1 MVEPSVSSARDAVL
15 ERVRAA
21 ISGAEASS
29 VDRAYRRAGER
40 AHDAVV
46 ELFCQRVADYRA
58 DVRRTS
64 PERVGASV
72 TAILASARART
83 VAVPADLPPEWRPA
97 GVRQLVDRGLTWH
110 DLDALDGVVTG
121 STVAI
126 AESGTIVLSAAPNEG
141 RRALTLVPD
150 LHVCV
155 VEAARIVELLPEA
168 MERLS
173 PLVRAE
179 RRPLTFISGPSA
191 TSDIELKRVEGVHG
205 PRRLAVVVV
214 EAGAPPGGL
223 QRRAEVMTC

>member
-1 MVEPSVSSARDAVL
+1 M
-15 ERVRAA
+15 
-21 ISGAEASS
+21 
-29 VDRAYRRAGER
+29 
-40 AHDAVV
+40 
-46 ELFCQRVADYRA
+46 
-58 DVRRTS
+58 
-64 PERVGASV
+64 
-72 TAILASARART
+72 TAILASAGARS
-83 VAVPADLPPEWRPA
+83 VAVPADLPPEWRPE

-126 AESGTIVLSAAPNEG
+126 AESGTIVLSAAPDEG

-155 VEAARIVELLPEA
+155 VEATRIVELLPEA
-168 MERLS
+168 MERLA

-214 EAGAPPGGL
+214 DDADSEASAS
-223 QRRAEVMTC
+223 

>member
-1 MVEPSVSSARDAVL
+1 M
-15 ERVRAA
+15 
-21 ISGAEASS
+21 
-29 VDRAYRRAGER
+29 
-40 AHDAVV
+40 
-46 ELFCQRVADYRA
+46 
-58 DVRRTS
+58 
-64 PERVGASV
+64 
-72 TAILASARART
+72 TAILASAGARS
-83 VAVPADLPPEWRPA
+83 VAVPADLPPEWRPED
-97 GVRQLVDRGLTWH
+97 VRQLVDRGLTWH

-126 AESGTIVLSAAPNEG
+126 AESGTIVLSAAPDEG

-155 VEAARIVELLPEA
+155 VEATRIVELLPEA
-168 MERLS
+168 MERLT

-214 EAGAPPGGL
+214 DDADSEASAP
-223 QRRAEVMTC
+223 